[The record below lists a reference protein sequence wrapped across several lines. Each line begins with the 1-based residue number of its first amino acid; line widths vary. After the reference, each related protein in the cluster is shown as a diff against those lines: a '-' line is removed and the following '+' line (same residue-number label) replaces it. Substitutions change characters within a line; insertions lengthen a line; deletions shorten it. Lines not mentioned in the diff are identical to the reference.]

1 MKKWTLGVV
10 LVVFLSVL
18 GMFATVHA
26 APESG
31 DGDSP
36 NVRCAERSAVIGH
49 WRMVQLTEET
59 RQKINK
65 IDPWPQPYQ
74 YFAFYEDG
82 RHNFAFSSKDMTVAD
97 LEAVFATGESFRFEY
112 LEEHRVYRI
121 TQPDGI
127 SLYMTISVCRRPLNL
142 VNSRFE
148 TGDLLMAIL
157 DNKGQRVHHRQ
168 LRRM

>member
-1 MKKWTLGVV
+1 MKKWAMVGFFA
-10 LVVFLSVL
+10 VFLSVL
-18 GMFATVHA
+18 GMFAIVNA

-36 NVRCAERSAVIGH
+36 NFRFAERNEVIGH

-97 LEAVFATGESFRFEY
+97 LEAVFAMGENFRFDY

-121 TQPDGI
+121 IQPDGI
-127 SLYMTISVCRRPLNL
+127 SLYMTISVCRRPLYL

-148 TGDLLMAIL
+148 AGDLLMAIL

>member
-1 MKKWTLGVV
+1 VN
-10 LVVFLSVL
+10 
-18 GMFATVHA
+18 A

-31 DGDSP
+31 ASEIR
-36 NVRCAERSAVIGH
+36 NSALLSRSEVIGH
-49 WRMVQLTEET
+49 WRMVQLPEET

-74 YFAFYEDG
+74 WFAFYDDG

-97 LEAVFATGESFRFEY
+97 LEAVFAMGENSRFEY